1 MMDTTDTEARLA
13 RLERLLEGLASE
25 RNALADTIARLEA
38 RSAEAAPAAGRR
50 KAAPSEAANSVGEL
64 VELIRSAPAV
74 RSALTEALQPD
85 RAHELELARLEVER
99 HKIEQY
105 VSVALV
111 VAPSLLAAIAGKPEL
126 AAAMQGSIDQ
136 LRASQAEAAATATEL
151 ATPPEAETE

>member
-1 MMDTTDTEARLA
+1 MTEDTTEARLA
-13 RLERLLEGLASE
+13 RLERLLEGLAAE
-25 RNALADTIARLEA
+25 RNALADALARLEA
-38 RSAEAAPAAGRR
+38 RGAEPAPAGRR
-50 KAAPSEAANSVGEL
+50 KAAASEAASSVGEL

-85 RAHELELARLEVER
+85 RSHELELARLEVER

-126 AAAMQGSIDQ
+126 AAAMQVSIDQ
-136 LRASQAEAAATATEL
+136 LRASQAEAAAAATEL
-151 ATPPEAETE
+151 ATPPTEDS